1 MASSVLQA
9 RPPRAVRQFRLWHL
23 LSQSLLASF
32 QFDVQGEGLQL
43 VNDRQ
48 GKGRVTSMTGY
59 ATREGAA
66 PGFAWTWKIRSVN
79 ARGLDIRLRLPEG
92 FGALEAD
99 LRKRVAARA
108 ARGSVNVTL
117 RLSRVQ
123 DGAASGVDPAAI
135 AAALDAL
142 AQVRAAAEAR
152 GLPMAPPSPAEI
164 LNLRALAEATA
175 PDELPGMEVFLA
187 DAEALLDA
195 FVAMRQAEGAAL
207 GAVLS
212 DQIDRVADLTG
223 AARAAAAER
232 SNRQADAFR
241 ENLQT
246 LIEATDIDEARLAQE
261 LALLAVKS
269 DVMEELDRLDAH
281 VAAARELLTQGGA
294 VGRKFDFLMQEF
306 NREANTLCS
315 KSQDAGLTAIG
326 LDLKLAIDQTREQV
340 QNVE

>member
-66 PGFAWTWKIRSVN
+66 PGFAWTWEIRSVN

-99 LRKRVAARA
+99 LRKRVAAWA

-142 AQVRAAAEAR
+142 TQVRAAAEAR

-207 GAVLS
+207 RAVLS

>member
-1 MASSVLQA
+1 M
-9 RPPRAVRQFRLWHL
+9 RQ
-23 LSQSLLASF
+23 
-32 QFDVQGEGLQL
+32 
-43 VNDRQ
+43 
-48 GKGRVTSMTGY
+48 SMTG
-59 ATREGAA
+59 
-66 PGFAWTWKIRSVN
+66 FASGQGEAMGLNWSWDLRSVN

-92 FGALEAD
+92 FGALEAE

-108 ARGSVNVTL
+108 ARGAINVTL

-123 DGAASGVDPAAI
+123 DAAATGMDPAAI
-135 AAALDAL
+135 GAALDAL

-152 GLPMAPPSPAEI
+152 GIEMAAPSPAEI
-164 LNLRALAEATA
+164 LNLRALAEASA
-175 PDELPGMEVFLA
+175 PDELPGMDVFLA

-207 GAVLS
+207 QAVLS
-212 DQIDRVADLTG
+212 DQIDRIASLTE
-223 AARAAAAER
+223 AARAAAANR
-232 SNRQADAFR
+232 SARQADVFR
-241 ENLQT
+241 DNLRT
-246 LIEATDIDEARLAQE
+246 LLEATEIDEARLAQE
-261 LALLAVKS
+261 LALLAVKF

-281 VAAARELLTQGGA
+281 VAAARDLLVQGGA